1 MLRVSEIILLYVSRN
16 WVVFLE
22 VVRNHAN
29 VLSRKP
35 STSKWSSWAYS
46 YVTWAY
52 LDSWRQGSS
61 SRKDWRSKE
70 ICRTRRTEQES
81 QKDCL
86 EIDKQCLWPKPN
98 ILGNIFF
105 YLILYLQTESEFT
118 VLHCDCT
125 TEYPTSNSNRII
137 FYFRESKLEK
147 KISFCNIYEKQKWAQ
162 EIKETRVT
170 LTETTAPTL
179 PITSLIR

>member
-16 WVVFLE
+16 WVLFLE

-105 YLILYLQTESEFT
+105 TWFYIFKLNLNSLFFIVTAQQNNLPRFLI
-118 VLHCDCT
+118 
-125 TEYPTSNSNRII
+125 SNFI
-137 FYFRESKLEK
+137 YFRESKLEK

-162 EIKETRVT
+162 EIKEIRVT